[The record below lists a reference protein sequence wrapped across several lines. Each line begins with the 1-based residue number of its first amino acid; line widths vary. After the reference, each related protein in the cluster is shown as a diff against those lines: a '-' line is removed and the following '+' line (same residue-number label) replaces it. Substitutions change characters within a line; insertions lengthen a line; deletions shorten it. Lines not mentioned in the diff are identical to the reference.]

1 MAHQNIQEK
10 STSPRKRT
18 EIMKVMK
25 TRNGKTIIAIIH
37 WENDI
42 KNEGLQL
49 HHCPLS
55 IFKA

>member
-42 KNEGLQL
+42 K
-49 HHCPLS
+49 
-55 IFKA
+55 K